1 MKASFTYGEYN
12 THFRREGCS
21 KTLQKKNKK
30 QTEND
35 F

>member
-12 THFRREGCS
+12 THFRKEGCS
-21 KTLQKKNKK
+21 KTLQEKK